1 MLMDKIESRILY
13 LTNILNK
20 ANYEYHVLDNP
31 TIPDYE
37 YDNYLRELYDLEE
50 KYPNYAKD
58 DSPTKKIGGEVISS
72 FKKIKHDK
80 PMMSLSNVFNEDEV
94 RAMDARIRKE
104 VSNVSYVCELKIDGL
119 SVSLKYKNGK
129 LFSGAT
135 RGDGFVGEDIT
146 HNVKTIKSIPLRL
159 NRDIDIEVRGE
170 IFMSKSVLSKL
181 NESRVLKKEEP
192 FKNARNAA
200 AGSIR
205 QLDSNIARE
214 RNLDAFI
221 YHLPNPEDFDIK
233 THYEAL
239 QFLKE
244 LGFKTNPNNRYVE
257 DVSAVI
263 EYINEKEKNRSKIP
277 YDIDGVVI
285 KLNDIASQLKLG
297 FTARYPKWA
306 CAYKF
311 KEQEVITKLKDIIFT
326 VGRTGQVTP
335 NAILEPV
342 IVMGSMISKT
352 TLHNED
358 FVIDKDIMIG
368 DTVYIKKA
376 GDVIPEVVGVL
387 KERRDGTCKKFVM
400 TDVCPIC
407 GSKLV
412 KKSTESAY
420 YCVNPL
426 CDAKNIEGLIHYA
439 SRNAMNL
446 TGFGDRIVEDFYNM
460 GYLRS
465 VCDYYTLK
473 NKKEELKL
481 LEGFGEKSINN
492 LLLEVENSKSNSLER
507 LLFGLGIRYVGSK
520 TAKILAKNYRNI
532 DNLMNA
538 SYLELLNIYDVGDVI
553 GKSVYEYFKNEDNKA
568 LISKLKE
575 FGVNMEY
582 LGSEVVDD
590 NFANKTF
597 VLTGSLSNI
606 TRDEAT
612 NIIESRGGKTSTS
625 VSKKTDV
632 VIAGADAG
640 SKYDKAI
647 SLGITIWSEEEFLDK
662 IES

>member
-1 MLMDKIESRILY
+1 MDKIESRILY

-257 DVSAVI
+257 DVSSVI
-263 EYINEKEKNRSKIP
+263 EYIDEKERNRSKIP

>member
-1 MLMDKIESRILY
+1 MDKIESRILY

-170 IFMSKSVLSKL
+170 IFMSKSVLNKL
-181 NESRVLKKEEP
+181 NESRVLKGEEP

-257 DVSAVI
+257 DVSSVI
-263 EYINEKEKNRSKIP
+263 EYIDEKERDRSKIP

-426 CDAKNIEGLIHYA
+426 CDAKKIEGLIHYA

-492 LLLEVENSKSNSLER
+492 LLLEVENSKGNSLER

-538 SYLELLNIYDVGDVI
+538 SYSELINIYDVGDVI

-662 IES
+662 IKS